1 MPPSVAQNSG
11 AIPTTLARP
20 GALRFWLA
28 ICLIGVSTGLA
39 AAALTRLLED
49 VQSVLWRG
57 SGTNILAAAR
67 QASAARHLVILL
79 AAGILTGVGQF
90 ILKQLSSG
98 NGIDTTEAIWFYAG
112 RMPALR
118 TLGSAVLSILAVGM
132 GASMGREGAPKQA
145 GAVFANFFA
154 DAEHLSDEQRRLLVA
169 CGAGAGMG
177 AAYGV
182 PLGGALF
189 ALEVMRGKLALRF
202 VLPAL
207 FASIMATAVSWLIL
221 PNAPTYSIP
230 SFPLS
235 TSVIIWVILA
245 APVFAFGSILYVR
258 LVRWADKNKPRGWER
273 FIAPAIVLSLLGIVS
288 IRFPQILGNGKDL
301 SQLLFADQ
309 VGMRLLLALLLLKP
323 LATIMCMRSGVPGG
337 LFTPSLTFGALLGAV
352 LGHAW
357 ITFWPGAPA
366 GMFALLG
373 AGAVLSATTQ
383 GPISAVV
390 LLMELTGR
398 DRSFILPLILI
409 TGLSTLISRSIDHRS
424 IYDARLS
431 DEQLAQRQKLR
442 DTEPKELGEPQS
454 PSQ

>member
-1 MPPSVAQNSG
+1 MPKSIAQHSG

-28 ICLIGVSTGLA
+28 VCLIGTSTGLA
-39 AAALTRLLED
+39 AAALTRLLEI
-49 VQSVLWRG
+49 VQRVAWRG

-67 QASAARHLVILL
+67 QASGSRHLVVLL
-79 AAGILTGVGQF
+79 AAGVLTGVGQVL
-90 ILKQLSSG
+90 LKELTSG
-98 NGIDTTEAIWFYAG
+98 NGIDTTAAIWFYAG

-118 TLGSAVLSILAVGM
+118 TLGSALLSIFAVGM
-132 GASMGREGAPKQA
+132 GAAMGREGAPKQA

-154 DAEHLSDEQRRLLVA
+154 DAEDLSDEQRRLLVA

-207 FASIMATAVSWLIL
+207 FASMIATGVSWVAL
-221 PNAPTYSIP
+221 PNAPTYIIP

-235 TSVIIWVILA
+235 ASVITWAIVA
-245 APVFAFGSILYVR
+245 APIFAFGSILYVR
-258 LVRWADKNKPRGWER
+258 LVRWADKNKPRGWQR
-273 FIAPAIVLSLLGIVS
+273 FIAPAVVLSLLGIVS
-288 IRFPQILGNGKDL
+288 VRFPEMLGNGKDL
-301 SQLLFADQ
+301 SQLLFSDQ
-309 VGMRLLLALLLLKP
+309 VGTRLLLALLLLKP

-337 LFTPSLTFGALLGAV
+337 LFTPSLTFGALLGAA

-357 ITFWPGAPA
+357 STLWPGVPS
-366 GMFALLG
+366 GFFALLG
-373 AGAVLSATTQ
+373 GGAVLSATTQ
-383 GPISAVV
+383 GPISAIV
-390 LLMELTGR
+390 LVMELTGR
-398 DRSFILPLILI
+398 DRSFVLPLILI
-409 TGLSTLISRSIDHRS
+409 AAVSTLIARSIEHRS

-431 DEQLAQRQKLR
+431 DEQVALRQKMR
-442 DTEPKELGEPQS
+442 DQESNEIGVPQ
-454 PSQ
+454 

>member
-11 AIPTTLARP
+11 TIPTTLARP

-49 VQSVLWRG
+49 VQSVVWRG

-132 GASMGREGAPKQA
+132 GTSMGREGAPKQA

-207 FASIMATAVSWLIL
+207 FASIIATAVSWLML

-235 TSVIIWVILA
+235 ASVITWVILA

-357 ITFWPGAPA
+357 ITFWPGPPA

-409 TGLSTLISRSIDHRS
+409 AGLSTLISRSIDHRS

-442 DTEPKELGEPQS
+442 DTEPNELGVPQS